1 MQKFV
6 YTLVFATIFAAVPAW
21 GQQRNNT
28 TKAAPTAHSGDCQPN
43 GGGSTRR
50 RQPVERK
57 TQPAPTM
64 FSPGELKATPEMWFY
79 EQNLKEYKDPKNAV
93 RAKAEFAAQ
102 QRANRMATMRWF
114 GLSNSRP
121 RVSSDPLHVYPPA
134 WGSNTPLQPNRW
146 QGTGGQPYYVAR
158 PEHRE
163 TATY

>member
-28 TKAAPTAHSGDCQPN
+28 TKAPPLLTPATVSPTAVAQTTP
-43 GGGSTRR
+43 TAA
-50 RQPVERK
+50 VERK
-57 TQPAPTM
+57 TQPVPSM
-64 FSPGELKATPEMWFY
+64 FSPGEVKATPEMWFY

-93 RAKAEFAAQ
+93 RAKAEFTAQ
-102 QRANRMATMRWF
+102 QRANRIATMRWF

-146 QGTGGQPYYVAR
+146 QATGGQPYYVAR
-158 PEHRE
+158 PESRE

>member
-6 YTLVFATIFAAVPAW
+6 FTLVFATLFAAAPAW
-21 GQQRNNT
+21 GQVSKNSAKTAPTLTPATVSQ
-28 TKAAPTAHSGDCQPN
+28 AAPAVS
-43 GGGSTRR
+43 
-50 RQPVERK
+50 VERRM
-57 TQPAPTM
+57 QSAPSV
-64 FSPGELKATPEMWFY
+64 FSPGEFKATPEMWFY
-79 EQNLKEYKDPKNAV
+79 EQNLREYKDPKNAV

-102 QRANRMATMRWF
+102 QRANRLAAMRWF

-121 RVSSDPLHVYPPA
+121 RVSSDPLNVYPPA

-146 QGTGGQPYYVAR
+146 SGTGGQPYYVAR